1 MDVTQTILSASA
13 IIGLLIGA
21 VGGLAYARQNSVIKV
36 ITQDNQATK
45 NYNKTLEDENTRCAA
60 EIVKITAERDVYKA
74 QAWTFKEAAQG
85 SPQLKALTKAVEN
98 QTKVLSEYFKGG
110 KSGRK

>member
-1 MDVTQTILSASA
+1 MEFTQTILAASA

-36 ITQDNQATK
+36 LSQDNAATK
-45 NYNKTLEDENTRCAA
+45 AYKETLETELLKAN
-60 EIVKITAERDVYKA
+60 AERDSFKV
-74 QAWTFKEAAQG
+74 QSDTFREHAQG

-98 QTKVLSEYFKGG
+98 QTRVLSEYFKGG